1 MKDNHEDTAAPGVP
15 QCGAPEADLT
25 EGGGEMLEA
34 RRIAQA
40 QAAILRL
47 LANAIVAR
55 MNRQGQRHA
64 VESDA

>member
-1 MKDNHEDTAAPGVP
+1 MKDNREDTSASG
-15 QCGAPEADLT
+15 GSRREAPEAGLT
-25 EGGGEMLEA
+25 EGRGEMLEA
-34 RRIAQA
+34 KRIAQA

-64 VESDA
+64 MESGA